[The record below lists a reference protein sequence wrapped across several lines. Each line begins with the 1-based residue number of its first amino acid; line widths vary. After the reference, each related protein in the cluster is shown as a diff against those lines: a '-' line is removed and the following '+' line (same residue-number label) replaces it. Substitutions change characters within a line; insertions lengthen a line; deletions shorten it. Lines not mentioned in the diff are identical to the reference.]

1 MSLKGR
7 FSYFFIAFIFISCT
21 KEKRYQDYNENEFY
35 EAQGIITKV
44 YQTSSVF
51 DESYNKLMDYTY
63 AINDS
68 VFLEGKEKEFYKAW
82 NIGQPIVVLVHKK
95 DSSISFY
102 ARDGIVHSFSEKQLE
117 MFNTILEIDRL
128 KNKNLDN

>member
-1 MSLKGR
+1 
-7 FSYFFIAFIFISCT
+7 
-21 KEKRYQDYNENEFY
+21 
-35 EAQGIITKV
+35 
-44 YQTSSVF
+44 
-51 DESYNKLMDYTY
+51 MDYTY

-102 ARDGIVHSFSEKQLE
+102 ARDGIVSSFSEKQLE

-128 KNKNLDN
+128 KK

>member
-1 MSLKGR
+1 MLLKGK
-7 FSYFFIAFIFISCT
+7 FSFFLMVIFFLSCT

-35 EAQGIITKV
+35 EVQGIITKV

-68 VFLEGKEKEFYKAW
+68 VFLEGKEKGFYKAW

-117 MFNTILEIDRL
+117 IFNTILEIDRL
-128 KNKNLDN
+128 KK

>member
-1 MSLKGR
+1 MLLKGR
-7 FSYFFIAFIFISCT
+7 FSFFLIVFFFFSCA

-63 AINDS
+63 VINDS
-68 VFLEGKEKEFYKAW
+68 VFLKGKEKEFYKAW
-82 NIGQPIVVLVHKK
+82 NIGQPVVVLVHNK

-102 ARDGIVHSFSEKQLE
+102 ARDGIVRSFSEKQLE
-117 MFNTILEIDRL
+117 MFNTILEIDRP
-128 KNKNLDN
+128 KK